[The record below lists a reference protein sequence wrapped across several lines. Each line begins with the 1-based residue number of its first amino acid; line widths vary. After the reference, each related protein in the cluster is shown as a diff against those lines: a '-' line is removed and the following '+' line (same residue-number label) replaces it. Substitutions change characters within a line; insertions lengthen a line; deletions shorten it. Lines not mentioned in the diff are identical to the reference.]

1 MAFSYESN
9 WLKDQSFLKG
19 LSEWHL
25 AMSQIGSKIKA
36 FLKGLSEWHL
46 ALCHIGSMI
55 KSFK

>member
-9 WLKDQSFLKG
+9 WLKDQRFLKG

-36 FLKGLSEWHL
+36 FQRAFLNG
-46 ALCHIGSMI
+46 I
-55 KSFK
+55 